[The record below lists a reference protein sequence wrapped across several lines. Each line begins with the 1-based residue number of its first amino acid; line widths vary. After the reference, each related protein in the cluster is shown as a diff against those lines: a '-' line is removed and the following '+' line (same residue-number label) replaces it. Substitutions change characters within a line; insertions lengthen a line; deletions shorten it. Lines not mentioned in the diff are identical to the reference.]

1 MNNQTTKVIR
11 RPSRLGAVWLSYRTR
26 WSMWIMAAGVG
37 CMLFVSAWSFWAD
50 FRRSMVVP
58 YPGARA
64 LTRAEPSAPSPIPSA
79 WVNNEVR
86 KIDWAHLKS
95 LTVTDVTRCK
105 PLMEKGAIPQLESLT
120 IFGAITD
127 EQLTE
132 LCTLHNLR
140 SLTLYGQNSL
150 TADGLSAWKGQSR
163 LEYLRV
169 LGLTAG
175 RTATSLDWPPN
186 LQTLICDDTHGVVLQ
201 RLDEWRQLSKL
212 TTLSTRLIPGENGM
226 SDEKLNSLK
235 GFPALKRLFIQDL
248 GPHYPHLVSSLQS
261 ALPNLRVRPN
271 SFDPVIGQKAATI
284 LICGL
289 VALLVMAVQMSSQFV
304 TTASLLMPQFARSH
318 LIPVIAVI
326 LLVGGLSFGLDLFV
340 GCSVVASIGLCLVF
354 VLILAT
360 GARFVR
366 FLSSQN
372 AVPMPGFNSPQ
383 VVPAIVFPPM
393 ILQFLLNSCGSEVD
407 WFLRGERPWLSLVL
421 LVGSIWG
428 AFDLFR
434 WHIGLKRELEESG
447 AGNVPLGWF
456 DFGGWS
462 NYWRKS
468 QFALQAVEGK
478 RVPYALRRMDKK
490 NDRFIE
496 QLQGGNPITTLQLW
510 RLGCVASS
518 MDWLQATTLIIVAIW
533 IAAAFLVPDTLSQ
546 FKQMPAFTGFQILAM
561 ALLLPLAFAFQRR
574 PMQEI
579 ELLRP
584 VARRD
589 WVTTWF
595 YGVASEI
602 LPVLLVAIVFGEVML
617 WSGTLGV
624 WSVADACLVTVI
636 FIGILSIVFT
646 FGMWALT
653 LKSLWQIALVGF
665 LGYCALLSCLITPIG
680 LQFQKI
686 EWWHMPTIMVPLI
699 VGLYLTA
706 GVGYWIARRS
716 WMNWEVGGSM

>member
-318 LIPVIAVI
+318 LMPVIAAI
-326 LLVGGLSFGLDLFV
+326 LLIAGLSFLLDLFV

-383 VVPAIVFPPM
+383 VVPAIVFPPI

-478 RVPYALRRMDKK
+478 RVPVCSAMD
-490 NDRFIE
+490 
-496 QLQGGNPITTLQLW
+496 G
-510 RLGCVASS
+510 
-518 MDWLQATTLIIVAIW
+518 
-533 IAAAFLVPDTLSQ
+533 
-546 FKQMPAFTGFQILAM
+546 
-561 ALLLPLAFAFQRR
+561 
-574 PMQEI
+574 
-579 ELLRP
+579 
-584 VARRD
+584 
-589 WVTTWF
+589 
-595 YGVASEI
+595 
-602 LPVLLVAIVFGEVML
+602 
-617 WSGTLGV
+617 
-624 WSVADACLVTVI
+624 
-636 FIGILSIVFT
+636 
-646 FGMWALT
+646 
-653 LKSLWQIALVGF
+653 
-665 LGYCALLSCLITPIG
+665 
-680 LQFQKI
+680 
-686 EWWHMPTIMVPLI
+686 
-699 VGLYLTA
+699 
-706 GVGYWIARRS
+706 
-716 WMNWEVGGSM
+716 